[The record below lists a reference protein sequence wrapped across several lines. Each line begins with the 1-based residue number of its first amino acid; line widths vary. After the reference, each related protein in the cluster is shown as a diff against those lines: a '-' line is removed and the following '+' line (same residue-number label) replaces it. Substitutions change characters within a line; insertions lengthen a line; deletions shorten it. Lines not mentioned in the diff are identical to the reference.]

1 MSSYIIEGGHKLEG
15 TVKISGSKNAALPIL
30 AATVLNVGKT
40 TLYNVPN
47 IQDTQM
53 MFKILETL
61 GGKVEKKNNK
71 IIIDTSKINKFE
83 IPEELMHKMRSSV
96 ILAGAL
102 LGRYKKAIFSY
113 PGGCDIGSRP
123 IDLHLRSF
131 EKLGIN
137 VVQNYGNIIC
147 DAEKIKGEKIDLDF
161 PSVGATENAILASV
175 LAEGTTT
182 ITNAAREPEIIDLQN
197 FLNKMGA
204 KVIGAGTNEILI
216 TGVKKLKDISYNI
229 MPDRIETGTFLCLAV
244 ATKGN
249 LILENT
255 NAEHITPVITKLQE
269 AECKIEIE
277 KNKIKINSNKKIKA
291 LDIKTMPYPG
301 FPTDM
306 QSVFS
311 AMLTTAKGTSIIVEN
326 IFENRFKYTQEL
338 NKMGAKITVEGKSAI
353 IRGVRKLYG
362 ANVKATDL
370 RGGAALV
377 LAGLSAKGVTK
388 VDDIEYILRGY
399 ENFDKKLRNINA
411 DIQMIDDKY

>member
-1 MSSYIIEGGHKLEG
+1 MASYIIKGGEKLEG
-15 TVKISGSKNAALPIL
+15 IVKISGSKNAALPIL

-175 LAEGTTT
+175 LAEGITT

-204 KVIGAGTNEILI
+204 KIIGAGTNEIQI

-269 AECKIEIE
+269 SDCKIEIE

-301 FPTDM
+301 YPTDM
-306 QSVFS
+306 QSVFT

>member
-204 KVIGAGTNEILI
+204 KIIGAGTNEIRI

>member
-1 MSSYIIEGGHKLEG
+1 MASYIIKGGEKLEG
-15 TVKISGSKNAALPIL
+15 IVKISGSKNAALPIL

-175 LAEGTTT
+175 LAEGITT

-204 KVIGAGTNEILI
+204 KIIGAGTNEIRI
-216 TGVKKLKDISYNI
+216 TGVKTLKDISYNI

-353 IRGVRKLYG
+353 IRGVRKIYG

-377 LAGLSAKGVTK
+377 LAGLSAKGITK
-388 VDDIEYILRGY
+388 VENIEYILRGY

-411 DIQMIDDKY
+411 NIQMINDQ

>member
-30 AATVLNVGKT
+30 AATVLNEGKT

-175 LAEGTTT
+175 LAEGITT

-204 KVIGAGTNEILI
+204 KIIGAGTNEIQI

-269 AECKIEIE
+269 ADCKIEIE

-377 LAGLSAKGVTK
+377 LAGLSAKGITK
-388 VDDIEYILRGY
+388 VENIEYILRGY

-411 DIQMIDDKY
+411 NIQMINDQ

>member
-204 KVIGAGTNEILI
+204 KIIGAGTNEIRI

-269 AECKIEIE
+269 ADCKIEIE

-377 LAGLSAKGVTK
+377 LAGLSAKGITK
-388 VDDIEYILRGY
+388 VENIEYILRGY

-411 DIQMIDDKY
+411 NIQMIND

>member
-1 MSSYIIEGGHKLEG
+1 MASYIIKGGEKLEG
-15 TVKISGSKNAALPIL
+15 IVKISGSKNAALPIL

-147 DAEKIKGEKIDLDF
+147 NAEKIKGEKIDLDF

-204 KVIGAGTNEILI
+204 KIIGAGTNEIQI

-306 QSVFS
+306 QSVFT

>member
-147 DAEKIKGEKIDLDF
+147 DALKIKGEKIDLDF

-204 KVIGAGTNEILI
+204 KIIGAGTNEIRI

>member
-204 KVIGAGTNEILI
+204 KIIGAGTNEIQI

-269 AECKIEIE
+269 ADCKIEIE